1 MARFL
6 DMKAFKED
14 YIEKYGDYLAKEGKR
29 LIDTAYASKDYNNRT
44 YNLHDSYGS
53 CVFYNGKE
61 LPNTRRYVG
70 RKAVTGKKNGNGEL
84 VLGRAEID
92 KYFDT
97 YKSSF
102 KGFEI
107 VTAVAIFY
115 GVILEKG
122 LGRLR
127 RKYKVISGMD
137 SEMQALADK
146 LGGKIVKINI

>member
-29 LIDTAYASKDYNNRT
+29 LIDTAYANKDYNNRT

-70 RKAVTGKKNGNGEL
+70 RKAVAGKKNGSGEL

-92 KYFDT
+92 KYFAT
-97 YKSSF
+97 
-102 KGFEI
+102 
-107 VTAVAIFY
+107 
-115 GVILEKG
+115 
-122 LGRLR
+122 
-127 RKYKVISGMD
+127 
-137 SEMQALADK
+137 
-146 LGGKIVKINI
+146 